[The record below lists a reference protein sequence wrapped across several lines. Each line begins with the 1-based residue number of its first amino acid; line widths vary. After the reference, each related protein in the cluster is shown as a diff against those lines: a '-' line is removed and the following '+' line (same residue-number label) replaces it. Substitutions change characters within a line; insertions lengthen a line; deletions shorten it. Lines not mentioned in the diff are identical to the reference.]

1 MFNLIKLKH
10 KQFKYTLF
18 YHSMKKSILISYV
31 VLLIFIFS
39 LTFDKK
45 IVFAVSS
52 LQETWINQ
60 IMVLVSYLGI
70 FLILFILATCLSLLH
85 DKKKI
90 FTVWLSFAVT
100 SVTVFLFKLL
110 VHRIRPFEELG
121 LNTLNFLIGN
131 NYSSWN
137 LSFPSFHTAIAF
149 SAVPFFKGNLKKY
162 WIVFSCLVGFSRLF
176 FALHYLSDIIAGAV
190 IGLAVGN
197 IFMRI
202 FHMENGFL
210 K

>member
-1 MFNLIKLKH
+1 
-10 KQFKYTLF
+10 
-18 YHSMKKSILISYV
+18 MKKRVIISYIIL
-31 VLLIFIFS
+31 LLIFMIS
-39 LTFDKK
+39 LIFDKK
-45 IVFAVSS
+45 IVFIVSS
-52 LQETWINQ
+52 LQETWLNQ
-60 IMVLVSYLGI
+60 VMVLVSYLGI

-85 DKKKI
+85 NKKRI

-100 SVTVFLFKLL
+100 SMIVLLFKLL
-110 VHRIRPFEELG
+110 IHRIRPFEEFG
-121 LNTLNFLIGN
+121 LNTLNFLIGGG
-131 NYSSWN
+131 YSNWN

-149 SAVPFFKGNLKKY
+149 SAVPFFKGNMKKY

-190 IGLAVGN
+190 IGLAVGS
-197 IFMRI
+197 IFMKI